1 MRMKSCVVDVAAYV
15 ERCVGSVG
23 GGWKREE
30 RRAHREHRRKR
41 HVSLC
46 QVLPLPPLAR
56 CLRSL
61 WLRRARSL
69 LGHAAPLQARAK
81 DRLAYA

>member
-15 ERCVGSVG
+15 ERCVGAVG

-30 RRAHREHRRKR
+30 RRAHRVHRRKR

-46 QVLPLPPLAR
+46 QLLPPPPRALAPP
-56 CLRSL
+56 CT
-61 WLRRARSL
+61 L
-69 LGHAAPLQARAK
+69 LGHAAPLEALARK
-81 DRLAYA
+81 IGWLYA